1 MRNFFTEVESNK
13 SKTYKMTERELILL
27 GFKSEEI
34 KEHEEDESYYYVLDI
49 VDGLTFIT
57 PTNDEIKDGNWY
69 VDFFNTDPIIR
80 FHEFGEVQALINQ
93 LTNKIVKK

>member
-1 MRNFFTEVESNK
+1 
-13 SKTYKMTERELILL
+13 MTERELILL

-34 KEHEEDESYYYVLDI
+34 REHDEDESYYYALDI

-57 PTNDEIKDGNWY
+57 PTNEEIKDGDWF
-69 VDFFNTDPIIR
+69 VDIFNTDPIIR
-80 FHEFGEVQALINQ
+80 FYKFGEVQGLINQ